1 MWGLPRYFS
10 YFKTRLFCLFFGQIR
25 SMTKIACLCSLLAI
39 TLPALAQDVF
49 SNQTNTALQKV
60 IQDYPNHFRN
70 IKGDRLAGESYKSK
84 VEIPGAVSCMVTRY
98 NTTDNVFGWSCEL
111 ASTTEF
117 EDAQKQYREAY
128 NSIRNTIVKME
139 GEKPFILNGRYEAPQ
154 NTTGS
159 SSIVFELLPAPP
171 HMQELKV
178 ELTMN
183 HTDTWKIVLQVY
195 DRKDTRVQTLTS
207 K

>member
-1 MWGLPRYFS
+1 
-10 YFKTRLFCLFFGQIR
+10 
-25 SMTKIACLCSLLAI
+25 MTKIACLCSLLAV

-84 VEIPGAVSCMVTRY
+84 IEIPGAVSCMVTRY
-98 NTTDNVFGWSCEL
+98 NTTENVFSWSCEL
-111 ASTTEF
+111 IVTTEF

-128 NSIRNTIVKME
+128 NSIRNTIVKMD
-139 GEKPFILNGRYEAPQ
+139 GEKPFILNGRYEAPR
-154 NTTGS
+154 NATTGS
-159 SSIVFELLPAPP
+159 SGIVFELLPAPP

-178 ELTMN
+178 ELMMS
-183 HTDTWKIVLQVY
+183 HSDAWKIVLQVY
-195 DRKDTRVQTLTS
+195 DKKHNTVQTLTS